1 MEVEQMVQMHP
12 EVRLELEKIN
22 NAFEQ
27 YALAHAKT
35 PPAATKPFVLAI
47 IDYSERV
54 KKGEKPVSPP
64 ALHTGSLATDY
75 SQWLDRPDLAAPS
88 PLGDLHAR
96 IIGYSPSMTTAIVW
110 IRHMAPP
117 EVHNNEYERFL
128 ILEGS
133 CDIQIGSELHKLSAG
148 DFLSIPLHVS
158 HHLRVTSARCRLKSV
173 DTKTHFS
180 VFQGMPQSS
189 DKSKILLHFLF
200 LLKDN
205 FLNARRNISIRFQN
219 GIVYFHCGQLFQ
231 FACIYN
237 SFTLLSN
244 KCSAQVPPDF
254 TNFSG
259 GAGLLP
265 GGPT

>member
-1 MEVEQMVQMHP
+1 MNRLELFMESGVLETYVMGMASSSESMEVEQMVQMHP

-158 HHLRVTSARCRLKSV
+158 HHLRVTSEIPCKV
-173 DTKTHFS
+173 
-180 VFQGMPQSS
+180 
-189 DKSKILLHFLF
+189 ILQRV
-200 LLKDN
+200 
-205 FLNARRNISIRFQN
+205 A
-219 GIVYFHCGQLFQ
+219 
-231 FACIYN
+231 A
-237 SFTLLSN
+237 
-244 KCSAQVPPDF
+244 
-254 TNFSG
+254 
-259 GAGLLP
+259 
-265 GGPT
+265 